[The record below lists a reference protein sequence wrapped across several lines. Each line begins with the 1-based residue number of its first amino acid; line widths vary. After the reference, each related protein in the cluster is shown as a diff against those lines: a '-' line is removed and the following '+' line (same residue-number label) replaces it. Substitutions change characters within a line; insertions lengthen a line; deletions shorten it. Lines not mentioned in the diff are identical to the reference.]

1 MALSA
6 DYEVYPN
13 GTLYHGAVEV
23 AEASEYFFYEP
34 GMMGQRVSLQVS
46 GVLLKNESG
55 VVEFEESG
63 SSEIKF
69 PTGNYTVEFDA
80 PLKDNYFNTVFSEPY
95 EVTLHLPSGLNV
107 GNPLLGMIS
116 TGGKVSADDT
126 NASVTNGSVTIHWE
140 KTRSPECRFYNE
152 FQEQLLIIFGTLW
165 LALLAV
171 FLVPYMLARRRQE

>member
-13 GTLYHGAVEV
+13 GTLYHGVVEV
-23 AEASEYFFYEP
+23 AEASEYFFYES
-34 GMMGQRVSLQVS
+34 GLMGERIPMEVS

-55 VVEFEESG
+55 LVKYEESG
-63 SSEIKF
+63 SSKIKF
-69 PTGNYTVEFDA
+69 PTGNYTVEFYA
-80 PLKDNYFNTVFSEPY
+80 PLKANCFNTVFNKPY
-95 EVTLHLPSGLNV
+95 NVTLHLPSELNV
-107 GNPLLGMIS
+107 DNPLLAMIS

-126 NASVTNGSVTIHWE
+126 NASVTNGNVTIHWE

-165 LALLAV
+165 VALLVV
-171 FLVPYMLARRRQE
+171 FLVPYMLARRRQK